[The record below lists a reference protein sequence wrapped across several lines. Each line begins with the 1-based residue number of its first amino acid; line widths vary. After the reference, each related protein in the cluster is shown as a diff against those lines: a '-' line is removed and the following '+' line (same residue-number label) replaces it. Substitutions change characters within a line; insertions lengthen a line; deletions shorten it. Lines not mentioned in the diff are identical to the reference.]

1 MTPRGAFW
9 RGYRDCAPFILIVV
23 PYSMLFGVVARDAG
37 LDIVQTMAMAVLVIA
52 GASQYTALALLQD
65 HAPVFVALLAALA
78 VNLRMAMY
86 SAALQPH
93 LGHAPLGMRAL
104 MAYLM
109 VDQAFAVAVRT
120 YEDQPQMPQR
130 VKVAYY
136 MGCMLLI
143 CPFWYGGTLA
153 GAVLGQAI
161 PASLFHRADR
171 APVTGHARDGGGL
184 RFGLGR
190 GGLRRDALGAGADR
204 CGAAGGAG
212 GRADRAVPGT
222 AEGAGMIEPG
232 PFWMLTVLLGIGTFL
247 IRFSFL
253 GLLGGRSL
261 PASFR
266 LYLRYVGVAVFPALF
281 TPLLLWPAATGG
293 ETDPIRLIA
302 AAAAFVA
309 GLRISVIGAIVAGMG
324 TLYALQFITTLFTG

>member
-161 PASLFHRADR
+161 PASLSLDF
-171 APVTGHARDGGGL
+171 
-184 RFGLGR
+184 
-190 GGLRRDALGAGADR
+190 
-204 CGAAGGAG
+204 
-212 GRADRAVPGT
+212 AVPVCFIALT
-222 AEGAGMIEPG
+222 A
-232 PFWMLTVLLGIGTFL
+232 
-247 IRFSFL
+247 
-253 GLLGGRSL
+253 
-261 PASFR
+261 
-266 LYLRYVGVAVFPALF
+266 
-281 TPLLLWPAATGG
+281 PLLRGMP
-293 ETDPIRLIA
+293 EMV
-302 AAAAFVA
+302 AAFVSASGAVAFA
-309 GLRISVIGAIVAGMG
+309 GMPWGLGLIVA
-324 TLYALQFITTLFTG
+324 ALLAVLAGGQTELFLARRRAQA